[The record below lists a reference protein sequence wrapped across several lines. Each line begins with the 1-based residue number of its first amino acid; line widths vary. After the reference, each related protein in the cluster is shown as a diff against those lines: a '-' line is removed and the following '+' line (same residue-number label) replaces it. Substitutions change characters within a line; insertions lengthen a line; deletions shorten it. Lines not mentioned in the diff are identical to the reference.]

1 MLFAHVIA
9 LDPTEAQVTALFKA
23 AGCARFAYNWG
34 LAEWNKQYK
43 AGLKPSAYG
52 LKKQFNA
59 IKEEQFPWIYDSPKD
74 ANQQAFTNLG
84 TSFKNFFDSIKG
96 KRKGCK
102 VGYPK
107 FKKNGQNDKFYV
119 SNDQLWVRG
128 KIVNLPVIGPIKT
141 FEELRFEGKI
151 LSGKV
156 SRVADRWFISVSVEV
171 ADSYDVKFKS
181 TSRPIVG
188 IDLGVKTAVV
198 TSSWQEFQSPKPLKA
213 ALKKLARANRV
224 LHRRKKGS
232 SNRRKAAMK
241 VARVHARIANI
252 RKDWAHKVT
261 TQICCENQAVVI
273 EDLNVSGMLRN
284 HKLARSISDI
294 GFGMFRRFM
303 EYKSM
308 KFGIAIIVA
317 SRWFPST
324 KTCSSCSFVNE
335 PVPLSQRTFVCD
347 YCRSTM
353 DRDLNAAKSLEK
365 YPWLMGNHTPV
376 DTKTYTF
383 EDHVF
388 EASFVGEAGTN
399 K

>member
-1 MLFAHVIA
+1 MAVKGSN
-9 LDPTEAQVTALFKA
+9 EEEA

-34 LAEWNKQYK
+34 LAEWSKQYK

-96 KRKGCK
+96 KRKGPK

-107 FKKNGQNDKFYV
+107 FKKKGQDDKFYV
-119 SNDQLWVRG
+119 SNDKFSFEG
-128 KIVNLPVIGPIKT
+128 NTVNLPVIGPIKT
-141 FEELRFEGKI
+141 FEKLRFEGKVM
-151 LSGKV
+151 SGKV
-156 SRVADRWFISVSVEV
+156 SKRADRWYISVSVEV

-181 TSRPIVG
+181 TNRPIVG

-198 TSSWQEFQSPKPLKA
+198 TSSGQEFQSPKPLKA

-224 LHRRKKGS
+224 LHHRKKGS
-232 SNRRKAAMK
+232 SNRKKAAMK
-241 VARVHARIANI
+241 VARVHARIACI

-261 TQICCENQAVVI
+261 TQICRENQAVVI
-273 EDLNVSGMLRN
+273 EDLNVAGMLRN
-284 HKLARSISDI
+284 HKLARSISDV

-303 EYKSM
+303 EYKSV
-308 KFGIAIIVA
+308 KSGIALVIA

-335 PVPLSQRTFVCD
+335 PLPLSQRTFVCD
-347 YCRSTM
+347 YCKFTA

-365 YPWLMGNHTPV
+365 YPWLMGNYTPV

-388 EASFVGEAGTN
+388 EASFVDEAGTN